1 MADYDDDFLVSAI
14 DNAPTHAA
22 NDYWKWSPET
32 RAEYKQWHAAKQ
44 RAQRQQVQIPAT
56 VSEDEGEGDE
66 AAEEEEEQAEKAV
79 EVEEQAEE
87 AKPKKEPSRWVQY
100 QAIACAEM
108 STHEPVRCMSK
119 MAGQSDDKNIC
130 CKKTNLSWLH
140 PSDPRTSAS
149 PRM

>member
-1 MADYDDDFLVSAI
+1 MADFDDDDFLVSAI
-14 DNAPTHAA
+14 DNAPTHAT

-56 VSEDEGEGDE
+56 VREDEGEGDE
-66 AAEEEEEQAEKAV
+66 AADAEEEVAEEAA

-100 QAIACAEM
+100 QQIARAELIEE
-108 STHEPVRCMSK
+108 TPGSK
-119 MAGQSDDKNIC
+119 PKLVDVNKRARAMYIEDGWSK
-130 CKKTNLSWLH
+130 
-140 PSDPRTSAS
+140 
-149 PRM
+149 

>member
-22 NDYWKWSPET
+22 NDYWTWTPET

-44 RAQRQQVQIPAT
+44 RAQQQQVQIPAT

-66 AAEEEEEQAEKAV
+66 PAEAEEEVAEEAAEV
-79 EVEEQAEE
+79 DEQAEE

-100 QAIACAEM
+100 QQIARSELIEE
-108 STHEPVRCMSK
+108 TPGSK
-119 MAGQSDDKNIC
+119 PKLVEVNKRARAMYIEDGWSK
-130 CKKTNLSWLH
+130 
-140 PSDPRTSAS
+140 
-149 PRM
+149 

>member
-22 NDYWKWSPET
+22 NDYWTWTPET

-44 RAQRQQVQIPAT
+44 RAQQQQVQIPAT

-66 AAEEEEEQAEKAV
+66 PAEAEEEVAEEAAEV
-79 EVEEQAEE
+79 DEQAEE

-100 QAIACAEM
+100 QQIARSELIEE
-108 STHEPVRCMSK
+108 TPGSK
-119 MAGQSDDKNIC
+119 PKLVDVNKRARAMYIEDGWSK
-130 CKKTNLSWLH
+130 
-140 PSDPRTSAS
+140 
-149 PRM
+149 

>member
-1 MADYDDDFLVSAI
+1 MADYDDEFLVSAI

-22 NDYWKWSPET
+22 NDYWTWTPET

-44 RAQRQQVQIPAT
+44 RAQQQQVQIPAT

-66 AAEEEEEQAEKAV
+66 PAEAEEEVAEEAT

-100 QAIACAEM
+100 QQIARAELI
-108 STHEPVRCMSK
+108 EENPGSK
-119 MAGQSDDKNIC
+119 PKLVDVNKRARAMYIEDGWSK
-130 CKKTNLSWLH
+130 
-140 PSDPRTSAS
+140 
-149 PRM
+149 